1 MIQLHISIIPN
12 IGKKVNK
19 KSEKINAEVEMNREM
34 YINQIIKML
43 ERASDRKLYIIYR
56 FILKLLPY
64 KHKLRIGKTS
74 KSKI

>member
-1 MIQLHISIIPN
+1 
-12 IGKKVNK
+12 
-19 KSEKINAEVEMNREM
+19 MNREM

-56 FILKLLPY
+56 FILKLLPDKY
-64 KHKLRIGKTS
+64 KLHIGKTS

>member
-1 MIQLHISIIPN
+1 
-12 IGKKVNK
+12 
-19 KSEKINAEVEMNREM
+19 MNREM

-56 FILKLLPY
+56 LILKLLPY

-74 KSKI
+74 KSKL

>member
-1 MIQLHISIIPN
+1 
-12 IGKKVNK
+12 
-19 KSEKINAEVEMNREM
+19 MNREM

-56 FILKLLPY
+56 FILKLLPD

-74 KSKI
+74 KSKM